1 MAAPQVEPS
10 RIRTVAL
17 VGQGGAGKT
26 TIADALAFAGGG
38 SQRLGRVDDETS
50 LFDTEPEETRRRCTI
65 TTSLHHLA
73 WDKHEVTILD
83 TPGQGNFVA
92 ETHYVLRGASGV
104 VQVVDATTTV
114 RAEAH
119 KVWKWAAD
127 LAQPVLFVVTKCD
140 RPEAD
145 VDARLAELQE
155 ELGARPVLLTIPI
168 VEGGAMTGVVDV
180 LEQKAFLYEGATGK
194 AKAAPIPE
202 SLAARAAE
210 LRSQLTEAAAE
221 GDDELLEK
229 YLDKGDLDPEDM
241 VKGLSLAML
250 ARTCQPVLAVSGLA
264 NIGIAQ
270 LLDAIARLTPA
281 PCTLPPAKAKDE
293 QGKEIEVKADPTAP
307 FSGFVFKTIIDP
319 HVGQLSLFRVMSGTV
334 TAETAVVNTAN
345 RTKERLGHLLKLE
358 GRKTKEVESATVGEV
373 LAVAKLRDTHAG
385 QTLADVS
392 RPVAI
397 DGFEPLTPAISF
409 AIEAKKRGEEDKAMQ
424 GLLKMCEEDL
434 ALRVDR
440 NEETHQMIVS
450 GSGQLHVEVSCERL
464 ERKYGVGVNLK
475 APQVPYRE
483 TIRSK
488 VPAHGR
494 LKKQSG
500 GHGQFADCKIEI
512 EPLPR
517 GGGFEFV
524 DKIVGGA
531 VPRNYIPAIEKGV
544 VEGLR
549 AGTLAGYPVVDV
561 RVTLVDGQYH
571 DVDSSE
577 MAFKVAGS
585 MAIKEGLPQAKPV
598 LLEPFASL
606 VVTAPDACMGD
617 VLGDLNSRRAKV
629 EGMEQRGHSEVIR
642 AKVPMSEVLR
652 YASDLTS
659 MTSGRGSF
667 DISFSHYEAVPEQ
680 LTAKLVA
687 ELKKKSAEA

>member
-1 MAAPQVEPS
+1 MPLDPS

-17 VGQGGAGKT
+17 IGQGGSGKT

-38 SQRLGRVDDETS
+38 LARLGRVDDETS

-65 TTSLHHLA
+65 QTSLHHVS
-73 WDKHEVTILD
+73 WNKHEVTILD

-92 ETHYVLRGASGV
+92 DAHYAMRGAAGV
-104 VQVVDATTTV
+104 LQVVDASTPI
-114 RAEAH
+114 RAEAGR
-119 KVWKWAAD
+119 VWKWAGD
-127 LAQPVLFVVTKCD
+127 LAQPVMFVLSKCD
-140 RPEAD
+140 RPEARPD
-145 VDARLAELQE
+145 ERLAELAE
-155 ELGARPVLLTIPI
+155 ELGAKPVILTLPI
-168 VEGGAMTGVVDV
+168 TEGGAMTGVVDV
-180 LEQKAFLYEGATGK
+180 LEQKAYLYEDATGK
-194 AKAAPIPE
+194 SRPGPIPE
-202 SLAARAAE
+202 ALAARASE
-210 LRSQLTEAAAE
+210 LRSQLAEAAAE
-221 GDDELLEK
+221 GDDDLLEK
-229 YLDKGDLDPEDM
+229 YLDKGDLEPEDM
-241 VKGLSLAML
+241 VIGLSKAML
-250 ARTCQPVLAVSGLA
+250 ARTCQPVVSVSGGA
-264 NIGIAQ
+264 NVGIAQ
-270 LLDAIARLTPA
+270 LLDAVERLMPA
-281 PCTLPPAKAKDE
+281 PVAMPPVAAKDE
-293 QGKEIEVKADPTAP
+293 QGKDVEIAPDPSAP
-307 FSGFVFKTIIDP
+307 FSGFVFKTISDP
-319 HVGQLSLFRVMSGTV
+319 HVGQLSVFRVMSGTV
-334 TAETAVVNTAN
+334 TGETPIINAST
-345 RTKERLGHLLKLE
+345 RSKERLGHLLKLE
-358 GRKTKEVESATVGEV
+358 GRKTKEVDSGTVGEV
-373 LAVAKLRDTHAG
+373 IAVAKLRDTHAG
-385 QTLADVS
+385 DTLADQA
-392 RPVAI
+392 RPVRI
-397 DGFEPLTPAISF
+397 EGFEPVTPTISF
-409 AIEAKKRGEEDKAMQ
+409 AVEAKKRGEEDKALQ
-424 GLLKMCEEDL
+424 GLFRLCEEDL
-434 ALRVDR
+434 ALRVER

-450 GSGQLHVEVSCERL
+450 GCGQLHVEVACERL

-544 VEGLR
+544 IEGLR
-549 AGTLAGYPVVDV
+549 AGTLAGYPVVDI

-585 MAIKEGLPQAKPV
+585 MAVKEGLPTAKPV

-642 AKVPMSEVLR
+642 AKVPMAEVLR

-667 DISFSHYEAVPEQ
+667 DISFSHYEPVPEQ

-687 ELKKKSAEA
+687 ELRKKAAEA

>member
-1 MAAPQVEPS
+1 MPQDPL

-38 SQRLGRVDDETS
+38 LQRLGRVDDETS
-50 LFDTEPEETRRRCTI
+50 MFDTEPEETRRRCTI
-65 TTSLHHLA
+65 TSALHHFG
-73 WDKHEVTILD
+73 WNRHEVTILD

-92 ETHYVLRGASGV
+92 DAHYALRGAAGV
-104 VQVVDATTTV
+104 LQVVDSATPV
-114 RAEAH
+114 RAEAS
-119 KVWKWAAD
+119 KVWNWSAD
-127 LAQPVLFVVTKCD
+127 LALPVMFVVTKCE
-140 RPEAD
+140 RPEVD
-145 VDARLAELQE
+145 VDARLVELGE
-155 ELGARPVLLTIPI
+155 ELGAKPVLLTIPI
-168 VEGGAMTGVVDV
+168 VEAGTMAGVVDV
-180 LEQKAFLYEGATGK
+180 LDQKAFVYEGATGK
-194 AKAAPIPE
+194 CKAIAIPE

-210 LRSQLTEAAAE
+210 LRSQLAEAAAE

-229 YLDKGDLDPEDM
+229 YLDKGDLDHDDM
-241 VKGLSLAML
+241 LKGLAKAMVSR
-250 ARTCQPVLAVSGLA
+250 AVQPVLSVSGLA
-264 NIGIAQ
+264 NVGMVQ
-270 LLDAIARLTPA
+270 LLDAIEKLMPA
-281 PCTLPPAKAKDE
+281 PCTLPPARAKDDH
-293 QGKEIEVKADPTAP
+293 GNDVEVAPDPAAP
-307 FSGFVFKTIIDP
+307 FSGFVFKNINDP
-319 HVGQLSLFRVMSGTV
+319 HVGQLSVFRVMSGTV
-334 TAETAVVNTAN
+334 TSETPVVNVDTRN
-345 RTKERLGHLLKLE
+345 KERLGHLLKLE
-358 GRKTKEVESATVGEV
+358 GRKTKEVDSGTVGEV
-373 LAVAKLRDTHAG
+373 IAVAKLRDTHAG

-392 RPVAI
+392 RSVHVE
-397 DGFEPLTPAISF
+397 GFEPVTPTISF

-424 GLLKMCEEDL
+424 GLARLCEEDL

-440 NEETHQMIVS
+440 NEETHQILVS
-450 GSGQLHVEVSCERL
+450 GCGQLHVEVACERL
-464 ERKYGVGVNLK
+464 ERKYSVGVLLK

-483 TIRSK
+483 TIRAK

-524 DKIVGGA
+524 DKIVGGT

-561 RVTLVDGQYH
+561 RVILVDGQYH

-585 MAIKEGLPQAKPV
+585 MAIKEGLTQARPV

-642 AKVPMSEVLR
+642 AKVPMAEVLR

-667 DISFSHYEAVPEQ
+667 DISFSHYEPVPEQ
-680 LTAKLVA
+680 LTARIVA
-687 ELKKKSAEA
+687 ESKKKGPEA

>member
-1 MAAPQVEPS
+1 MPQDPS

-17 VGQGGAGKT
+17 AGQGGAGKT
-26 TIADALAFAGGG
+26 TIADALAFTGGG
-38 SQRLGRVDDETS
+38 LNRLGRVDDETS
-50 LFDTEPEETRRRCTI
+50 MFDTEPEELRRRCTI
-65 TTSLHHLA
+65 TTALHHFA
-73 WDKHEVTILD
+73 WNKNEVTILD

-92 ETHYVLRGASGV
+92 DTHYALRGAAGAL
-104 VQVVDATTTV
+104 QVVDAATPV
-114 RAEAH
+114 RAEAG

-127 LAQPVLFVVTKCD
+127 LGQPILFVVTKCD

-180 LEQKAFLYEGATGK
+180 LDQKAFAYEGATGK
-194 AKAAPIPE
+194 CKVVPVPDD
-202 SLAARAAE
+202 LVARAAE
-210 LRSQLTEAAAE
+210 LRSKLAESAAE

-229 YLDKGDLDPEDM
+229 YLDKGDLDHDDM
-241 VKGLSLAML
+241 IKGLSESMM
-250 ARTCQPVLAVSGLA
+250 ARTCQPVISVSGLA
-264 NIGIAQ
+264 NIGMVQ
-270 LLDAIARLTPA
+270 LLDAVERLFPA
-281 PCTLPPAKAKDE
+281 PSSLPAAHAKDDH
-293 QGKEIEVKADPTAP
+293 GADVEIAPDPAAP
-307 FSGFVFKTIIDP
+307 FSGFVFKTISDP
-319 HVGQLSLFRVMSGTV
+319 HVGQLSVFRVMSGTV
-334 TAETAVVNTAN
+334 TADTPVVNAN
-345 RTKERLGHLLKLE
+345 TRNKERLGHLLKLE
-358 GRKTKEVESATVGEV
+358 GRKTREVDAATVGE
-373 LAVAKLRDTHAG
+373 LIAVAKLKDTHAG

-392 RPVAI
+392 RPVLI
-397 DGFEPLTPAISF
+397 EGFDPVTPAISF
-409 AIEAKKRGEEDKAMQ
+409 AVEAKKRGEEDKAMQ
-424 GLLKMCEEDL
+424 GLLRICEEDL
-434 ALRVDR
+434 AFHVDR
-440 NEETHQMIVS
+440 NEETHQILVS
-450 GSGQLHVEVSCERL
+450 GCGQLHVEVVCERL
-464 ERKYGVGVNLK
+464 ERRYGVGVVLK

-483 TIRSK
+483 TIRAK

-517 GGGFEFV
+517 GSGVEFV
-524 DKIVGGA
+524 DRVVGGA

-544 VEGLR
+544 IEGLR
-549 AGTLAGYPVVDV
+549 VGSLAGYPVVDV

-585 MAIKEGLPQAKPV
+585 MAIKEGLPQARPV
-598 LLEPFASL
+598 LLEPFGAL

-642 AKVPMSEVLR
+642 AKVPMAEVLR

-667 DISFSHYEAVPEQ
+667 DISFSHYEPVPEQ
-680 LTAKLVA
+680 LTARIVA
-687 ELKKKSAEA
+687 DLKKNGA

>member
-1 MAAPQVEPS
+1 MAHDPS

-17 VGQGGAGKT
+17 AGQGGAGKT
-26 TIADALAFAGGG
+26 TIADALAFTTGGQ
-38 SQRLGRVDDETS
+38 QRLGRVDDETS
-50 LFDTEPEETRRRCTI
+50 MFDTEPEEMRRRCTI
-65 TTSLHHLA
+65 TTALHHFA
-73 WDKHEVTILD
+73 WNKHEVTILD

-92 ETHYVLRGASGV
+92 DAHYALRGAAGV
-104 VQVVDATTTV
+104 LQVVDAATPV
-114 RAEAH
+114 RAEAM
-119 KVWKWAAD
+119 KVWKWAGD
-127 LAQPVLFVVTKCD
+127 LGLPVMFVVTKCD

-155 ELGARPVLLTIPI
+155 ELGAKPVLLTIPLM
-168 VEGGAMTGVVDV
+168 ESTAMSGVIDVVD
-180 LEQKAFLYEGATGK
+180 QKAYVYEGTTGK
-194 AKAAPIPE
+194 CKEVALPHTQGV
-202 SLAARAAE
+202 RASE
-210 LRSQLTEAAAE
+210 LRSKLAEAAAE

-229 YLDKGDLDPEDM
+229 YLDKGDLDHDELVEGLGKSM
-241 VKGLSLAML
+241 V
-250 ARTCQPVLAVSGLA
+250 ARACQPVVCVSGLG
-264 NIGIAQ
+264 NLGTSQ
-270 LLDAIARLTPA
+270 LLDAIELLMPA
-281 PCTLPPAKAKDE
+281 PQSLPAARAKDE
-293 QGKEIEVKADPTAP
+293 RGADIEVTPDPSAP
-307 FSGFVFKTIIDP
+307 FAGFVFKTISDP
-319 HVGQLSLFRVMSGTV
+319 HVGQLSVFRVMSGTV
-334 TAETAVVNTAN
+334 TSETPIVNADTRN
-345 RTKERLGHLLKLE
+345 KERLGHLLKLE
-358 GRKTKEVESATVGEV
+358 GRKTREVEAATVGEV
-373 LAVAKLRDTHAG
+373 IAVAKLRDTHAG

-392 RPVAI
+392 RPVHI
-397 DGFEPLTPAISF
+397 EGFEPINPAISF
-409 AIEAKKRGEEDKAMQ
+409 AVEAKKRGEEDKAMQ
-424 GLLKMCEEDL
+424 GLGRLCEEDL

-440 NEETHQMIVS
+440 NEETHQILIS
-450 GSGQLHVEVSCERL
+450 GCGQLHVEVACERL
-464 ERKYGVGVNLK
+464 ERKYGVGVVLK

-483 TIRSK
+483 SIRAK
-488 VPAHGR
+488 VSAHGR

-524 DKIVGGA
+524 DRIVGGS

-544 VEGLR
+544 IEGLK
-549 AGTLAGYPVVDV
+549 AGTLAGHPVVDV

-585 MAIKEGLPQAKPV
+585 MAIKDGLPQAKPV

-642 AKVPMSEVLR
+642 AKVPMAEVLR

-667 DISFSHYEAVPEQ
+667 DISFSHYEPVPEQ
-680 LTAKLVA
+680 LTARIVA
-687 ELKKKSAEA
+687 EAKKKSAEA